1 MIRALFVSMLAT
13 VCLSQAALAEGFTAQ
28 ALAPAEN
35 VCQAGSSE
43 LTLVNGRER
52 IQMRQITAQTRTAAR
67 AMGFGGVSQYAVLP
81 GRAAMYRLPNNQ
93 PTFLLAAPS
102 NIQPQGLFTLA
113 RFEPRPNGTRE
124 VLIGGGY
131 MSYSSG
137 IVADRQVQLN
147 ARQAPSQAGAPAGSI
162 LYELTPVAPIPPG
175 EYAMIVS
182 IGVQGGGNPFGGAAM
197 AGTFYDFGVD

>member
-1 MIRALFVSMLAT
+1 MLRALFVTTLAT
-13 VCLSQAALAEGFTAQ
+13 VCLSQAAFAEDFTAQ
-28 ALAPAEN
+28 LIAPAEN
-35 VCQAGSSE
+35 ACQAGGAQ
-43 LTLVNGRER
+43 LTLVSGHER
-52 IQMRQITAQTRTAAR
+52 VQLRQITAQTRTAAR

-81 GRAAMYRLPNNQ
+81 GATAMYRLPTNQ

-137 IVADRQVQLN
+137 ILAERQVQLN
-147 ARQAPSQAGAPAGSI
+147 ARQAPSQAGAPAGTI
-162 LYELTPVAPIPPG
+162 LYELTPAAPIPPG

-182 IGVQGGGNPFGGAAM
+182 IGAQGGGNPYGGAGM